1 MKITFIGGGNMA
13 KALIGGLIKRG
24 YSPSKMH
31 VVELSKDK
39 CAELHN
45 EFGVRATTEVAE
57 AVAHG
62 ETLILAVKPQQLQ
75 EIAVQ
80 LAPILDEQLVLSIAA
95 GIRTQDM
102 ARWIGTQNIVR
113 CMPNTPALIRS
124 GVTALYATPAVK
136 PEQCHRAESIL
147 GAVGSTLW
155 VEDEE
160 MLDAVTAISGSGPA
174 YVFYFIEAMQQG
186 AYELGLDE
194 AQARQLV
201 LDTFLGASKL
211 AESSQEDVAI
221 LRERVTSRKGT
232 TERALLSM
240 EKDRVKANIVAAIH
254 AAAARSRELG
264 DELGKDA

>member
-45 EFGVRATTEVAE
+45 EFGVRATTELSE

-211 AESSQEDVAI
+211 AESSQEDIAV

-254 AAAARSRELG
+254 AAATRSRELG